1 MAKKRFAAGM
11 EDLFNTDTAE
21 IRVLTSAL
29 SDSDEDSL
37 QEEVVVSERRPAS
50 KRFSSQLEALLAE
63 AFDNIS
69 EEGSN
74 FTTSE
79 EADEQSRRPRSGLD
93 LLIRSTTSDTD
104 DFKPQSHTTRRVTLI
119 FPKEHLEKLKLL
131 AKQENIYLKDII
143 NRLVSK
149 YLTEKGL

>member
-11 EDLFNTDTAE
+11 EDLFNTETTE

-29 SDSDEDSL
+29 SDSGEDSF
-37 QEEVVVSERRPAS
+37 QEEVASERKPAS

-69 EEGSN
+69 EEGN
-74 FTTSE
+74 AFAAPE
-79 EADEQSRRPRSGLD
+79 DGDEQSRRPRSGLD
-93 LLIRSTTSDTD
+93 LLIRSTTSDAE

-131 AKQENIYLKDII
+131 AKQENVYLKDII